1 MSVIQQQPT
10 ETSGGA
16 AQKPV
21 VRSAAARMGW
31 LDAIR
36 GVAALL
42 VAVHHFG
49 LIQLIPGGKEFG
61 DHFDL
66 GIYAVMV
73 FFLVSGYIIPAS
85 LERRGDVR
93 GFWVGRLFRIYPLL
107 LVVVTAAL
115 IILPRK
121 WSAVPAVDLD
131 APVRSTVANLTL
143 LQDLLHVPNGLGVL
157 WTLSYEM
164 VFYFFVSA
172 LFVAGWH
179 KRSSELSVG
188 FAAAALLLG
197 AAVPSQMITTDNHST
212 LHAVMAAALIMGT
225 ALVCIL
231 TGRPA
236 AVRLGAVL
244 LGGLGA
250 VLLFAN
256 SRAMF
261 FESMMILGTMF
272 AGTAIYRA
280 EKGQADKLLT
290 WIACLFVLAAG
301 FVTGYMWNRG
311 IPAIWK
317 SWTPTWQGWSL
328 PYVAAW
334 VTFGLAML
342 ARHKRFPRVL
352 TFLGAI
358 SYSVY
363 VVHIPV
369 LMGVRWLLPK
379 DAFPAHGIGKFGP
392 AAIFLAAVITI
403 SYLTYRLVEL
413 PGQNLGRRVAKALQ
427 RRTEAA
433 ELKV

>member
-1 MSVIQQQPT
+1 
-10 ETSGGA
+10 
-16 AQKPV
+16 
-21 VRSAAARMGW
+21 MGW

-49 LIQLIPGGKEFG
+49 LLALIPGGAYFG
-61 DHFDL
+61 KHFDL

-93 GFWVGRLFRIYPLL
+93 GFWVGRFFRIYPLL
-107 LVVVTAAL
+107 LVVVTIAL
-115 IILPRK
+115 LVLPQK
-121 WSAVPAVDLD
+121 FSAVPVQGDIEQ
-131 APVRSTVANLTL
+131 PVRATVANLTL
-143 LQDLLHVPNGLGVL
+143 LQDLLNIPNGLGVL

-179 KRSSELSVG
+179 RKSSEISIG
-188 FAAAALLLG
+188 FGALCLLLG
-197 AAVPSQMITTDNHST
+197 AAVPSQMITHDKGST
-212 LHAVMAAALIMGT
+212 LHAVMSAALIMGMG
-225 ALVCIL
+225 LVCIM

-236 AVRLGAVL
+236 ATKFGAVL

-250 VLLFAN
+250 VLIFGN

-261 FESMMILGTMF
+261 FESMIILGTMF

-280 EKGQADKLLT
+280 EKGQADKVLT
-290 WIACLFVLAAG
+290 WLGCGFVIVAGFAAG
-301 FVTGYMWNRG
+301 YMYNRG

-317 SWTPTWQGWSL
+317 SWVETWQGFSF
-328 PYVAAW
+328 PYLAAW
-334 VTFGLAML
+334 ITFGLAML

-369 LMGVRWLLPK
+369 LMAVRWLVPAT
-379 DAFPAHGIGKFGP
+379 DFPAHGIGKFSQAG
-392 AAIFLAAVITI
+392 IFLAAVIGI
-403 SYLTYRLVEL
+403 SYLTYRFVEL
-413 PGQNLGRRVAKALQ
+413 PGQNLGRRLLKRMQQRSEPVEAK
-427 RRTEAA
+427 
-433 ELKV
+433 V